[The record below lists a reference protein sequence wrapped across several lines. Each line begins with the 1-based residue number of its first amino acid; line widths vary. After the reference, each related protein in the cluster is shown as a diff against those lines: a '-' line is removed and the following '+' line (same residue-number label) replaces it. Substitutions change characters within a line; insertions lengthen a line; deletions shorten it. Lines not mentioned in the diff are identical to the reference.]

1 MHGMT
6 TSLNSFSMRCMF
18 ELTFPT
24 TRQNSPVG
32 ADLGSTTAQRG
43 GGGGGGGVVHGV
55 INQHRDK
62 VGKGAMELK
71 FVPLRSS

>member
-32 ADLGSTTAQRG
+32 ADLGSTTAWG
-43 GGGGGGGVVHGV
+43 GGVCVVHGV

-62 VGKGAMELK
+62 EGKGATELK
-71 FVPLRSS
+71 FVPLCSS